1 MASAEVFHGVKLAHN
16 IKDSQRQYAP
26 IYTATMVRDFH
37 RLGVEKGLRQYDMGV
52 LIGLQASNAQGAMS
66 RYVAGTAVIRLK
78 ELERLNEQM
87 RKWGHEGWSDE
98 ALLACHAH
106 DTQVRVQAADEA
118 RKAALKRLNA
128 AKKQQAGKAEA
139 IRAKNE
145 EIGKVLKP
153 EPPPPNRAVGFV
165 LPKREPR
172 KPQDVRADV
181 VEWVRKVFKMK
192 PTDTLD
198 NTVVIALDPLV
209 SALTK
214 FIMELE
220 DK

>member
-1 MASAEVFHGVKLAHN
+1 MVSAEVFHGVKLAHN
-16 IKDSQRQYAP
+16 IKDSKRQYVP

-37 RLGVEKGLRQYDMGV
+37 RLGVEKGFRQYDMG
-52 LIGLQASNAQGAMS
+52 LLLGLQPSNAQGAMS
-66 RYVAGTAVIRLK
+66 RYVAGTGVIRLK
-78 ELERLNEQM
+78 ELEKLNEQM

-106 DTQVRVQAADEA
+106 DVQVRAQAVREA
-118 RKAALKRLNA
+118 KQASWKKLD
-128 AKKQQAGKAEA
+128 AKKRQQTGKVEA
-139 IRAKNE
+139 IKAKNE

-153 EPPPPNRAVGFV
+153 EPPPPNRAVGFI
-165 LPKREPR
+165 LPKKEPR